1 MTRDP
6 GADPAVVLLDPS
18 SFTPYYDAHLGG
30 ALARA
35 GWSVEWITSRWEFE
49 DVPAPDGVTRR
60 HAFFTALR
68 RAPLDRLTAGSRGA
82 GVRRILKGLLY
93 PLDALRTVRAL
104 LRRPPG
110 VLHVQWAHLP
120 WLDARLWRALRRHG
134 WIVVHTIHD
143 IEPLAGSSPGPLRW
157 SARTLRDAADA
168 IVVHD
173 EVARGLLVA
182 RGVGAEQVHVIAPA
196 TPTAPVTPPARDA
209 ARAALSIPA
218 SAPVVLFLGFVKPYK
233 GLGVLLESVARL
245 RSELPDIV
253 LLVAGEAMNGRADYD
268 RAIARLGLAPHVQ
281 WSGRFVPSDALAAHL
296 AAADVVALPY
306 LEASSSGVLLAAY
319 AHARPVVATSVGG
332 LPALVEH
339 GRTGL
344 LVRPRDPDA
353 LAAALRELLGDPAR
367 RARMGADARRLVEQ
381 RHGWDDAAAAH
392 AALYRELWR
401 RAQGTA

>member
-68 RAPLDRLTAGSRGA
+68 RAPLDRLTAGSDGA
-82 GVRRILKGLLY
+82 GVRRVLKGLLY

-168 IVVHD
+168 LVVHD

-182 RGVGAEQVHVIAPA
+182 RGVGAERVRVIAPA
-196 TPTAPVTPPARDA
+196 TPAPSATPPRGA
-209 ARAALSIPA
+209 ARAGLGIPA
-218 SAPVVLFLGFVKPYK
+218 SAPVVLFLGFIKPYK

-245 RSELPDIV
+245 RAALPGVV
-253 LLVAGEAMNGRADYD
+253 LLVAGEAMNGRAEYD
-268 RAIARLGLAPHVQ
+268 RTIARLGLGPHVR

-344 LVRPRDPDA
+344 LVPPRDPDA
-353 LAAALRELLGDPAR
+353 LAAALRELLEDPAR
-367 RARMGADARRLVEQ
+367 RERMGADARRLVEQ
-381 RHGWDDAAAAH
+381 RHGWDGAAAAH

-401 RAQGTA
+401 RAQGAA